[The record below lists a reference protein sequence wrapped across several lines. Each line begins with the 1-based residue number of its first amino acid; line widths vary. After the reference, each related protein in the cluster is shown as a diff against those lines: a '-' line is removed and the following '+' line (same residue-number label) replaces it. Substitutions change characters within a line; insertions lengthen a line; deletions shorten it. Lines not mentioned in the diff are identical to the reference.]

1 MPDDNTRL
9 LAGNV
14 PEDSRPSYYSDADMG
29 RTKTAQVIFVGTLI
43 LMVFVTISLSIYQGV
58 HQQANGA
65 LYFMLGLSLIGFV
78 VIELLMV
85 NFIRKGDL
93 SREKTWF
100 LYFVGGCVFLE
111 AIFTDVLLF
120 R

>member
-1 MPDDNTRL
+1 MTDDSTRL

-14 PEDSRPSYYSDADMG
+14 PPDSRPSYYDSDMG
-29 RTKTAQVIFVGTLI
+29 RTKMAQVLFVGTLI
-43 LMVFVTISLSIYQGV
+43 IMVFITISLSIYQGV
-58 HQQANGA
+58 HQSENGA
-65 LYFMLGLSLIGFV
+65 LNFMLGLSLIGFV
-78 VIELLMV
+78 AVELLMV
-85 NFIRKGDL
+85 KFIQNGDL

-120 R
+120 H